1 MKAIAISGSRNP
13 KGLTAQA
20 TDALLEG
27 LESKGVQTEHVFL
40 PTRQIERCRQCDD
53 NGWGICRSQGMC
65 VIEDDFAEIF
75 AGIDA
80 ADAVVLATP
89 VYFGGMSESLRAF
102 LDRMTRIFR
111 HDSIKEGLAGKPVVS
126 IGVAG
131 GSGRGA
137 PQCLFEIEGLL
148 KFCTLDMVDMIP
160 VKRQNLEM
168 KKQVLRIAGQW
179 LATGP
184 CTEP

>member
-1 MKAIAISGSRNP
+1 MKAMVISGSRNP
-13 KGLTAQA
+13 QGLTAQA
-20 TDALLEG
+20 TDALIEG
-27 LESKGVQTEHVFL
+27 LQSKGAQTDHVFL
-40 PTRQIERCRQCDD
+40 ATKSIERCRQCDD
-53 NGWGICRSQGMC
+53 NGWGICRSQGRC
-65 VIEDDFAEIF
+65 VIEDDFADIF

-80 ADAVVLATP
+80 ADAVVFATP

-111 HDSIKEGLAGKPVVS
+111 HDSIKQSQAGKPVVS

-160 VKRQNLEM
+160 VKRQNLDM
-168 KKQVLRIAGQW
+168 KTQVLRIAGEW
-179 LATGP
+179 LASCP
-184 CTEP
+184 STES

>member
-1 MKAIAISGSRNP
+1 MKAMVISGSRNP
-13 KGLTAQA
+13 EGLTAQA
-20 TDALLEG
+20 TDALIEG
-27 LESKGVQTEHVFL
+27 LVAGGMQAEHVFL
-40 PTRQIERCRQCDD
+40 PTKQIERCRQCDD
-53 NGWGICRSQGMC
+53 AGWGICRSQGKC
-65 VIEDDFAEIF
+65 VIEDDFAGIF
-75 AGIDA
+75 AGLA
-80 ADAVVLATP
+80 EADAVVFATP

-111 HDSIKEGLAGKPVVS
+111 HDSIKQSQAGKPAVS

-137 PQCLFEIEGLL
+137 PQCVFEIEGLL

-168 KKQVLRIAGQW
+168 KKRVLRTTGQW
-179 LATGP
+179 LATCP
-184 CTEP
+184 STEA